1 MQGDDRVRTAIDAML
16 DPFLLTMAMRDAEQM
31 ISDLVIVGANEAACA
46 ALGSDRSDLVGT
58 SIRQWLPSDVA
69 EDLLGSATVV
79 IERTGRQEIRD
90 HSYVTGSAPDR
101 PRWYDVRIVKVT
113 DGVGVVWR
121 DVTEQHRAH
130 ERLASSE
137 ARFRLLAE
145 NASDFVY
152 FADEEGRASWV
163 APTVTRTLGWT
174 VEDVEGSFVTDL
186 VHPDDWDVV
195 AALREV
201 AADGAEV
208 VALKPG
214 VPHPVLARLRQKD
227 GRYRWM
233 SVTATR
239 VREKGSTSNGVVVGM
254 RDVDELVAT
263 QALAERGQKDDL
275 TGLVNRPFLL
285 ERMEKLIAEC
295 RRSNTQHA
303 VLYCDVDYFKEINDT
318 YGHAVGD
325 EVLREIAARIRRSV
339 RDKDVVARL
348 GGDEFVV
355 VLQGVRGPSDAE
367 AVAAK
372 IRSTMSQALMVDGMD
387 LSRSFS
393 IGVAMVRPDS
403 TPARVLRD
411 ADAALYEA
419 KETGRDRIVTH
430 RHHPI
435 AM

>member
-1 MQGDDRVRTAIDAML
+1 LALDAML
-16 DPFLLTMAMRDAEQM
+16 DPYLLTMSMSSGARG
-31 ISDLVIVGANEAACA
+31 ISDLVIVDANSAACA
-46 ALGSDRSDLVGT
+46 ALECEREALVGV
-58 SIRQWLPSDVA
+58 SVRHSMPPAVA
-69 EDLLGSATVV
+69 DDLLRAAAAV
-79 IERTGRQEIRD
+79 IEREGRYEVRD
-90 HSYVTGSAPDR
+90 HSYVTR
-101 PRWYDVRIVKVT
+101 PHEGEPAWFDVRIVKVV
-113 DGVGVVWR
+113 DGVGVTWR

-152 FADEEGRASWV
+152 FADEDGRASWV
-163 APTVTRTLGWT
+163 APTVTRTLGWS
-174 VEDVEGSFVTDL
+174 VAEVEGSFVTDL

-208 VALKPG
+208 VALRPG

-233 SVTATR
+233 SVTAAR
-239 VREKGSTSNGVVVGM
+239 VREQGSARNGVVVGM
-254 RDVDELVAT
+254 RDVDELMAT

-285 ERMEKLIAEC
+285 ERMEKLIIEC
-295 RRSNTQHA
+295 RRTQSQHA
-303 VLYCDVDYFKEINDT
+303 VLYCDVDHFKEINDT

-325 EVLREIAARIRRSV
+325 EVLRAIATRIRRSV

-367 AVAAK
+367 GVAAK
-372 IRSTMSQALMVDGMD
+372 IRSAMREALMVDGID

-403 TPARVLRD
+403 TPDRVLRD

-419 KETGRDRIVTH
+419 KESGRDRIVTH
-430 RHHPI
+430 RSHPV